1 MDALAAAVAAAG
13 TQIRDF
19 DAKFSAI
26 VDEITNLKA
35 DKAALEFKVARL
47 EREHEDGAEP
57 EAGNDGG
64 APEDG
69 DEGVGSKKWVVKTA
83 LMGVRAQLNRA
94 RAINKQLAAE
104 LRAAGLHNATLQGQL
119 DAERSA
125 KNKLQAT
132 MDALSGLLRSQS
144 NNLPAGG
151 AAPATPSPQLEAE
164 AEHPAPAPSPA
175 TTHRRRR
182 KRQSSI
188 DPENIV
194 DESPRTEAEPA
205 PAPAPSPATTH
216 RRRRKR
222 KSSIDPENI
231 VDAPR
236 HRAPTLRLREARGNA
251 AERPTKLRRLT
262 RS

>member
-19 DAKFSAI
+19 DAKFAAI

-35 DKAALEFKVARL
+35 DKAALELKVARL
-47 EREHEDGAEP
+47 EREHGDGAEP

-64 APEDG
+64 APEDV
-69 DEGVGSKKWVVKTA
+69 DEG
-83 LMGVRAQLNRA
+83 LNHA
-94 RAINKQLAAE
+94 RAVNKQLAAE
-104 LRAAGLHNATLQGQL
+104 LRDAGLHNAALQGQL

-151 AAPATPSPQLEAE
+151 VAPATPSPQLEAE

-182 KRQSSI
+182 KRQSNI
-188 DPENIV
+188 DPESIV

-205 PAPAPSPATTH
+205 PAPAPSPATMH
-216 RRRRKR
+216 RRRKR

-231 VDAPR
+231 VDEPR
-236 HRAPTLRLREARGNA
+236 HRAPTLRLREARENA